1 MIDVP
6 IRALLDGKGLSR
18 ADMHTVFCEVM
29 DNGVSDVQKTALL
42 VSLRMKGET
51 ANEITGAAEAMRER
65 VIPLDVDPDGLVD
78 TCGTGGD
85 GMGTINVS
93 TLAALVAAGAGI
105 TVAKHGN
112 RAVSSSCGSAD
123 VLAEL
128 GVRID
133 LDAAAMAEVLKR
145 AGISFLFAPKLHPA
159 MAAVAAI
166 RKELG
171 VRTIFN
177 LLGPLTNPARAR
189 RQVLGVYA
197 PHLVPLIGEVL
208 LALGAEHALVVH
220 SDDGLD
226 EISPSAA
233 TTVCEVS
240 ARGGMKAYR
249 LDPEELGIERV
260 EPDAIRGGDAAA
272 NAAIGRDVLA
282 GAKGAARTAVLLNSG
297 AAIYVGGAAASIRE
311 GVAIAAESIDS
322 GRALRKLEDLIAA
335 TNDESR
341 RSADA

>member
-1 MIDVP
+1 MIDAP
-6 IRALLDGKGLSR
+6 LRALLDGRELSR
-18 ADMHTVFCEVM
+18 SDMHAVFCEVM

-42 VSLRMKGET
+42 VSLRMRGET
-51 ANEITGAAEAMRER
+51 SKEITGAAEAMRER
-65 VIPLDVDPDGLVD
+65 VIPLEVEPDGLVD

-85 GMGTINVS
+85 GKRTINVS

-105 TVAKHGN
+105 KVAKHGN

-133 LDAAAMAEVLKR
+133 LEAPAMADVLKR
-145 AGISFLFAPKLHPA
+145 VGISFLFAPKLHPA

-208 LALGAEHALVVH
+208 LALGAERALVVH

-226 EISPSAA
+226 EISPAAA
-233 TTVCEVS
+233 TSVCEVS
-240 ARGGMKAYR
+240 ARGGIKTYR
-249 LDPEELGIERV
+249 LEPEELGIERV

-272 NAAIGRDVLA
+272 NAAIGRNVLE
-282 GAKGAARTAVLLNSG
+282 GAKGAARNAVLLNAG
-297 AAIYVGGAAASIRE
+297 AAIYVGGAAASIRD
-311 GVAIAAESIDS
+311 GVAIAAESIES
-322 GRALRKLEDLIAA
+322 GSALRTLEALIAA
-335 TNDESR
+335 TNDESGR
-341 RSADA
+341 GADA